1 VTEENW
7 QAEAV
12 REIEVELETEV
23 VVSVKAVVE
32 ADRAI

>member
-23 VVSVKAVVE
+23 VVSAKEV
-32 ADRAI
+32 DRVI